1 MPLDILEIFVI
12 METKMVF
19 GFHWENLM
27 SSQKEE
33 IATSFQKHFEHYG
46 YKKTSV
52 DDIAKELKISKKTIY
67 QHFSTKEEIFYYIVS
82 KVAKQYLNRMAADLK
97 ELPTATEKLDQLVRM
112 IFAESR
118 KWLKQNDAFEF
129 KYKYDIAGL
138 AFQDAYNDLLAELV
152 REGISAGEFREGP
165 VDLTV
170 RFINGIISESMKI
183 LSSNPELVVEE
194 EVIAAIN
201 RLLT

>member
-1 MPLDILEIFVI
+1 
-12 METKMVF
+12 
-19 GFHWENLM
+19 M

-33 IATSFQKHFEHYG
+33 IANSFQKHFEHYG

-52 DDIAKELKISKKTIY
+52 DDIARELKISKKTIY

-82 KVAKQYLNRMAADLK
+82 KVAQQYMNRMAANLQ
-97 ELPTATEKLDQLVRM
+97 ELLTAKEKLDQLVRM

-118 KWLKQNDAFEF
+118 KWLKENDAFEF
-129 KYKYDIAGL
+129 RYKYDIAGL
-138 AFQDAYNDLLAELV
+138 AFQDAYNDLLAELIRAGV
-152 REGISAGEFREGP
+152 AAGEFRESP

-170 RFINGIISESMKI
+170 CFINGIISESMKV
-183 LSSNPELVVEE
+183 LSANPELVVEE

-201 RLLT
+201 RLLI

>member
-1 MPLDILEIFVI
+1 
-12 METKMVF
+12 
-19 GFHWENLM
+19 M
-27 SSQKEE
+27 SNQKEE

-52 DDIAKELKISKKTIY
+52 DDIARELKISKKTIY

-82 KVAKQYLNRMAADLK
+82 KVAQQYMNRMAADLQ
-97 ELPTATEKLDQLVRM
+97 ELPTAKEKLDQLVRM
-112 IFAESR
+112 IFTESR

-129 KYKYDIAGL
+129 RYKYDIAGL
-138 AFQDAYNDLLAELV
+138 AFQDAYNELLAELI
-152 REGISAGEFREGP
+152 REGIDTGEFREGP

-183 LSSNPELVVEE
+183 LSANPELVVEE
-194 EVIAAIN
+194 EVIKAIN